1 VKVRARCEMGGAGV
15 ELVPADGD
23 VVALSRL
30 LRRADPPVRARRV
43 GGRLLVG
50 YADVLGLGST
60 ALEVDY
66 DLGVQ
71 RAIDNRRRVQSG
83 ASAVLDAARR
93 VVDGGPDA
101 ARALIAD
108 SDLTARLD
116 DHQAVNVA
124 AMVVADGWGTCVFDE
139 QGTGKTVTVV
149 TAFDLLVERGEADLL
164 IVVAPK
170 SMIAEWAEEFRR
182 FTGNRYRVAVADG
195 SRHERARAINIG
207 ADVVV
212 VNYESVVSL
221 AETLRLLARRT
232 RAVLA
237 VDESFFVKNPVAT
250 RTRAV
255 KALREWC
262 GRCFVLCGTPA
273 PNSPHD
279 LVAQFDLVDFG
290 RTFAGVRLNEE
301 REVAAEQVKAV
312 LDRHGFFV
320 RNLKR
325 DVLPHLPLRS
335 FSEVTV
341 RLAPQQQAA
350 YAAALHDLVLDLRA
364 TSDEQF
370 HRQMTSFLERRAAL
384 LRICSDPGPLV
395 PGYDE
400 LPAKLT
406 ALDMV
411 LADFID
417 GAGEKVVVWSFYRA
431 ALDRIAARYARY
443 GVARIDGSVSEVAER
458 RDAVRRFQEDDQTM
472 VFLGNPA
479 AAGAGLTLHRS
490 RLAVYE
496 SLSNQAAHFLQSLDR
511 IHRRGQRRE
520 VQYVTLLADGTIE
533 PGEYQGLLDKAD
545 RQADLLGDGDMP
557 RVTRRLFLQELLA
570 TRPDLAEATP

>member
-1 VKVRARCEMGGAGV
+1 MKARARADANQGGI
-15 ELVPADGD
+15 ELAPLDGD
-23 VVALSRL
+23 VVSLARV
-30 LRRADPPVRARRV
+30 LRAANPPLRARRR
-43 GGRLLVG
+43 GGRLVVDFGDALRLAEVP
-50 YADVLGLGST
+50 
-60 ALEVDY
+60 LEVDY
-66 DLGVQ
+66 DADVE
-71 RAIDNRRRVQSG
+71 RAIANRRGIEANTQP
-83 ASAVLDAARR
+83 VLAEARR
-93 VVDGGPDA
+93 VLA
-101 ARALIAD
+101 AGAPAVRALIGD

-116 DHQAVNVA
+116 DHQVLNVA
-124 AMVVADGWGTCVFDE
+124 AMVVPDGWGTCVFDE

-149 TAFDLLVERGEADLL
+149 TAFDLLVERGEVDVL

-195 SRHERARAINIG
+195 TRQERARAINDG

-221 AETLRLLARRT
+221 SETLRLLARRART
-232 RAVLA
+232 VLA
-237 VDESFFVKNPVAT
+237 VDESFFVKNPDTT

-290 RTFAGVRLNEE
+290 RTFAGARLDKE
-301 REVAAEQVKAV
+301 RDVAASQVRAI
-312 LDRHGFFV
+312 LDRRGFFV

-335 FSEVTV
+335 FSDVTV
-341 RLAPQQQAA
+341 QLAPQQQAS
-350 YAAALHDLVLDLRA
+350 YDAALRDLVLDLRA
-364 TSDEQF
+364 STDDEF
-370 HRQMTSFLERRAAL
+370 HRQLTSYLERRAAL

-400 LPAKLT
+400 LPAKL
-406 ALDMV
+406 AVLDSL
-411 LADFID
+411 LANLVD
-417 GAGEKVVVWSFYRA
+417 GDGEKVVVWSFYRA
-431 ALDRIAARYARY
+431 ALERIATRYAGY
-443 GVARIDGSVSEVAER
+443 GIARIDGTVSDVAER

-472 VFLGNPA
+472 IFLGNPA

-490 RLAVYE
+490 RVAVYE

-520 VQYVTLLADGTIE
+520 VQYITLLAEGTLE
-533 PGEYQGLLDKAD
+533 EGEYQRLLDKAD
-545 RQADLLGDGDMP
+545 RQADLLGDGDLP
-557 RVTRRLFLQELLA
+557 RVSRSLLLQDLLA
-570 TRPDLAEATP
+570 TRPELAESS